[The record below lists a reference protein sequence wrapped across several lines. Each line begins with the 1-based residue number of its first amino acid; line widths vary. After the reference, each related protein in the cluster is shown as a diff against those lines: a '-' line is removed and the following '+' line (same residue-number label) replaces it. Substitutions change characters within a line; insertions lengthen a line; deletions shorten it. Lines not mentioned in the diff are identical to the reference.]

1 MRILMLSDVYFPR
14 VNGVSTSIQTLRQAL
29 AEAGHAS
36 MLVVPDYPGAA
47 AEPDIVRVPGW
58 AVPRDPED
66 RLMHPRALE
75 AALNRLDPAGFDLVH
90 IHTPFLAHRAGVR
103 WARRHRLPSVETYHT
118 LFEEYFHHYL
128 PFLPRVWL
136 AAAARRISRKECDG
150 VTAVIAPSSAM
161 KQALETYGVASPVH
175 VIPTGIRLADFADC
189 DGAAFR
195 RRHGIPSKRP
205 VMAYVGRVAFEKN
218 IDFLLRV
225 TEVVRREH
233 PDVLFVIA
241 GEGPARARLERT
253 AAKRG
258 LAGNVR
264 FVGYLERGR
273 ELPACYCAADAFV
286 FASKT
291 ETQGLVLLEA
301 MALGVPVVALAEM
314 GTRDVLK
321 DGAGCRVAPDDATGF
336 ARTLLPLLADRAAAR
351 TLGAAGRVYAA
362 GWSET
367 AMQCEILKLYRS
379 LVSSGGGLPDYA
391 VATVL
396 QPQEPTWT
404 RN

>member
-1 MRILMLSDVYFPR
+1 MRILMVSDVYFPR
-14 VNGVSTSIQTLRQAL
+14 VNGVSTSIQTLRHAL
-29 AEAGHAS
+29 AAAGHAS
-36 MLVVPDYPGAA
+36 VLVAPDYPGAEA
-47 AEPDIVRVPGW
+47 APDIVRVPGW
-58 AVPRDPED
+58 QVPRDPED
-66 RLMHPRALE
+66 RLMHLRALA
-75 AALNRLDPAGFDLVH
+75 AALDGLNPADFDLVH

-103 WARRHRLPSVETYHT
+103 WARKHGLPSVETYHT

-128 PFLPRVWL
+128 PFLPKPWL
-136 AAAARRISRKECDG
+136 AAAARMISRKECDG

-161 KQALETYGVASPVH
+161 KRALEAYGVTSPVH
-175 VIPTGIRLADFADC
+175 VIPTGIRMADFADC

-195 RRHGIPSKRP
+195 VRHGIAPERP

-218 IDFLLRV
+218 LDFLLQV
-225 TEVVRREH
+225 TETVRRTL

-241 GEGPARARLERT
+241 GEGPARVQLERA

-258 LAGNVR
+258 LTDSVR
-264 FVGYLERGR
+264 FVGYLERKTA
-273 ELPACYCAADAFV
+273 LPACYCAADAFV

-321 DGAGCRVAPDDATGF
+321 EGAGCRIAPDDVAGF
-336 ARTLLPLLADRAAAR
+336 ADTVRPLLADREAACA
-351 TLGAAGRVYAA
+351 LGAAGRSYAA

-367 AMQCEILKLYRS
+367 KMQCEIVRLYGALIS
-379 LVSSGGGLPDYA
+379 PGGGAPDYA
-391 VATVL
+391 VALV
-396 QPQEPTWT
+396 
-404 RN
+404 

>member
-1 MRILMLSDVYFPR
+1 MRILMVSDVYFPR

-29 AEAGHAS
+29 TVAGHS
-36 MLVVPDYPGAA
+36 SVLVAPDYPGAQ
-47 AEPDIVRVPGW
+47 AEADMVRVPGW
-58 AVPRDPED
+58 PVPRDPED
-66 RLMHPRALE
+66 RFMHPRALA
-75 AALNRLDPAGFDLVH
+75 AALDRLNPADFDLVH

-103 WARRHRLPSVETYHT
+103 WARKHALPSVETYHT

-128 PFLPRVWL
+128 PFLPKAWL
-136 AAAARRISRKECDG
+136 AAAARKISRKECDG

-161 KQALETYGVASPVH
+161 KNALETYGVTSPVH
-175 VIPTGIRLADFADC
+175 IIPTGIRMADFADC
-189 DGAAFR
+189 DGPAFR
-195 RRHGIPSKRP
+195 ARHGIAPARP

-225 TEVVRREH
+225 TEAVRRDL

-241 GEGPARARLERT
+241 GEGPARAKLER
-253 AAKRG
+253 AVVQRG
-258 LAGNVR
+258 LADTVR
-264 FVGYLERGR
+264 FVGYLERKT

-314 GTRDVLK
+314 GTKDVLK
-321 DGAGCRVAPDDATGF
+321 EGKGCRIAPDDVAGF
-336 ARTLLPLLADRAAAR
+336 ARVLTPLLRDRAVAQA
-351 TLGAAGRVYAA
+351 LGAAGRSYAA

-367 AMQCEILKLYRS
+367 KMECEILQLYQS
-379 LVSSGGGLPDYA
+379 LVSPRGDSPDYA
-391 VATVL
+391 AAIVSQASTGS
-396 QPQEPTWT
+396 P
-404 RN
+404 R